1 MGAVRPQAPQFGVLN
16 GSNIGSQSF
25 QCRRFTNSRAFTFA
39 SSRSL
44 SGAGIYHAEPH
55 ESLGTVR
62 HFEVPSNQVRPNFN
76 RLDRLLRAF
85 ASRA

>member
-55 ESLGTVR
+55 ESL
-62 HFEVPSNQVRPNFN
+62 H
-76 RLDRLLRAF
+76 RLGGNG
-85 ASRA
+85 

>member
-1 MGAVRPQAPQFGVLN
+1 MGAVRRQAPQFGVLN

-44 SGAGIYHAEPH
+44 SGPGFIVP
-55 ESLGTVR
+55 SLMRVCTASVGTVQAFR
-62 HFEVPSNQVRPNFN
+62 GHFKSSS
-76 RLDRLLRAF
+76 A
-85 ASRA
+85 